1 MIYVVDKFDDYGV
14 YLRELSVEVFL
25 DLDIFNLL
33 VNDKKK
39 KSIERKAEVE
49 EEEELEDNSLLFW

>member
-1 MIYVVDKFDDYGV
+1 MIVDKFDDYGV

-39 KSIERKAEVE
+39 KSIERKIEVE
-49 EEEELEDNSLLFW
+49 EEEEFEDNSLLFW

>member
-1 MIYVVDKFDDYGV
+1 MIVDKFDDYGV

-39 KSIERKAEVE
+39 KSIECKAEVE

>member
-1 MIYVVDKFDDYGV
+1 MIVDKFDDYGV

-39 KSIERKAEVE
+39 KSIERKVEVE

>member
-1 MIYVVDKFDDYGV
+1 MIVDKFDDYGV
-14 YLRELSVEVFL
+14 YFRELSVEVFL

-39 KSIERKAEVE
+39 KSIERKIEVE
-49 EEEELEDNSLLFW
+49 EEEEFEDNSLLFW

>member
-1 MIYVVDKFDDYGV
+1 MIVDKFDDYGV

-39 KSIERKAEVE
+39 KLIERKVEVE

>member
-1 MIYVVDKFDDYGV
+1 MIVDKFDDYGV
-14 YLRELSVEVFL
+14 YFRELSVEVFL

-39 KSIERKAEVE
+39 KLIERKAEVE

>member
-1 MIYVVDKFDDYGV
+1 MIVDKFDDYGV

-49 EEEELEDNSLLFW
+49 EEEEFEDNSLLFW

>member
-1 MIYVVDKFDDYGV
+1 MIVDKFDDYGV

-39 KSIERKAEVE
+39 KLIERKAEVE

>member
-1 MIYVVDKFDDYGV
+1 MIVDKFDDYGV

>member
-1 MIYVVDKFDDYGV
+1 MIVDKFDDYGV
-14 YLRELSVEVFL
+14 YFRELSVEVFL

-39 KSIERKAEVE
+39 KSIERKVEVE

>member
-1 MIYVVDKFDDYGV
+1 MIVDKFDDYGV
-14 YLRELSVEVFL
+14 YFRELSVEVFL